1 MNPDYTA
8 MVNDFV
14 RPVVSFFL
22 FAFML
27 LGWAVAYQ
35 LMKEVT
41 ELKIRLGRESQ
52 QEGFKEWLIRK
63 SAPVVLPL
71 YSLKSFIT
79 DIQLQSILKQLL
91 RKRKKVWRL
100 IFQLDRLLF

>member
-22 FAFML
+22 FAFMI

-41 ELKIRLGRESQ
+41 ELKIKLGRESQ
-52 QEGFKEWLIRK
+52 QERFKEWFIRK
-63 SAPVVLPL
+63 SAPLVLPL

-79 DIQLQSILKQLL
+79 DIQFQSILKQLL
-91 RKRKKVWRL
+91 RKKKKVWRL
-100 IFQLDRLLF
+100 IFQLD

>member
-22 FAFML
+22 FAFMI
-27 LGWAVAYQ
+27 LGWVVAYQ

-41 ELKIRLGRESQ
+41 ELKIKLGRESQ
-52 QEGFKEWLIRK
+52 QEKFKEWFIRK
-63 SAPVVLPL
+63 SAPLVLPL
-71 YSLKSFIT
+71 YSLKGFIT

-91 RKRKKVWRL
+91 RKKKKVWRL
-100 IFQLDRLLF
+100 IFQLD

>member
-22 FAFML
+22 FAFMI

-41 ELKIRLGRESQ
+41 ELKIKLGRETQ
-52 QEGFKEWLIRK
+52 REGFKEWFLRK
-63 SAPVVLPL
+63 SAPLVLPL
-71 YSLKSFIT
+71 FSLKSFIME
-79 DIQLQSILKQLL
+79 IQLQSILKVLIK
-91 RKRKKVWRL
+91 KRKKVWKL
-100 IFQLDRLLF
+100 IFE